1 MLKLILRSLRVK
13 EEDLSEVRGTNT
25 RIEYA
30 VIMVRLGIQL
40 NHAIESM
47 VSHLIFRETQPQL
60 QGMSLQKI

>member
-1 MLKLILRSLRVK
+1 M
-13 EEDLSEVRGTNT
+13 RGTNT
-25 RIEYA
+25 QIEYA